1 MRSVFHLLRF
11 FKPYLGEV
19 ALSILMG
26 VATIAAGIGL
36 LGTSAYLIASAA
48 LHPSIAELQVAI
60 VGVRF
65 FGISRAA
72 FRYGER
78 LVSHSVNLHIISSLR
93 VWFYQKLSLVKQDDR
108 SIYRSGD
115 LLDRILRDLET
126 LENFYVRVL
135 APFIVFLVVTTGV
148 SLFAGKFDAQ
158 LGWILAG
165 GLLITGLV
173 LPLVSVVLTRRAAQN
188 TARYNADLS
197 ATLVET
203 LAGLEELQAF
213 GTSHT
218 QMGKAIAVN
227 KQANAAQLQT
237 SMLGGINN
245 ALVLTV
251 MNLTVLALVWFS
263 VPLIQD
269 EFITGISLAVIVLVT
284 MASFEAAQVL
294 PAAAQRLTECVS
306 SAARLFQIADQS
318 TAENVELL
326 RLIDGEVTDLRLEDV
341 TFLRGEDS
349 EFSLEHISF
358 DLIKGRKIAIVGPS
372 GGGKSSLVELIL
384 KFNVPDRGG
393 IFVNGVDIQTLEN
406 ESVRSQFGVLPQDAY
421 LFNCSLRQ
429 NLLFARTDTS
439 EDEIRRV
446 LRRVGLETWVT
457 TLPQGLDTW
466 LGERGTM
473 VSGGELQRILIAR
486 LILQDR
492 PFLILDEPMVNLDAF
507 IRRSLIKMILTEI
520 PQAGLLW
527 ISHTYLSMELM
538 DEILYL
544 EDGKVLE
551 RGDHA
556 SLLATNGKYAAVY
569 RLQKG
574 VQILQPEN

>member
-1 MRSVFHLLRF
+1 MRSVFRLLRF
-11 FKPYLGEV
+11 IKPYLGEV

-78 LVSHSVNLHIISSLR
+78 LVSHSVNLHLVSSLR
-93 VWFYQKLSLVKQDDR
+93 VWFYQKLSLVKQDDL

-135 APFIVFLVVTTGV
+135 SPFIVFLVVTTGV
-148 SLFAGKFDAQ
+148 SLFTGKFDAQ

-173 LPLVSVVLTRRAAQN
+173 LPLVSVVLTRRSAQN
-188 TARYNADLS
+188 TARYSADLS

-227 KQANAAQLQT
+227 KQVNEVQLQT
-237 SMLGGINN
+237 SMLGGGNN

-263 VPLIQD
+263 VPLIQGD
-269 EFITGISLAVIVLVT
+269 FITGISLAVIVLVG

-306 SAARLFQIADQS
+306 SAGRLFQIADQS
-318 TAENVELL
+318 PAGNVELL
-326 RLIDGEVTDLRLEDV
+326 HTINRAVTDLRLEDV
-341 TFLRGEDS
+341 TFQRGEDS
-349 EFSLEHISF
+349 DYSLGHISF

-384 KFNVPDRGG
+384 KFNVPDSGG
-393 IFVNGVDIQTLEN
+393 IFVNGEDIQTLEN
-406 ESVRSQFGVLPQDAY
+406 QSVRSQFGVLAQDAY

-429 NLLFARTDTS
+429 NLLFAKPDAS
-439 EDEIRRV
+439 DDEIRRV
-446 LRRVGLETWVT
+446 LGNVGLEAWVT
-457 TLPQGLDTW
+457 ALPHGLDTW

-486 LILQDR
+486 LMIQDR
-492 PFLILDEPMVNLDAF
+492 PFLIFDEPMVNLDAF
-507 IRRSLIKMILTEI
+507 IQRSLIKMILTEF
-520 PQAGLLW
+520 PHAGMLW
-527 ISHTYLSMELM
+527 ISHTYSSMELM

-544 EDGKVLE
+544 EDGKVVE

-556 SLLATNGKYAAVY
+556 SLLARNGKYAAVY
-569 RLQKG
+569 RLQQG
-574 VQILQPEN
+574 AQILQT